1 MAKVSPLDRGV
12 FALAMLG
19 LSWLGMMAIHELGHV
34 AGAWVS
40 GGTVRQVIMPAMGF
54 SRTDVHPNPS
64 PGVVVWAGPILGVL
78 LPLAG
83 WVLFLGVR
91 ARRLAQLHFIE
102 KPLRFF
108 MGFCLVLNGAYLAF
122 GSFARIGDCAVILDA
137 GTSAWTMWLFGGVT
151 IPAGF
156 VFWHSLGPQLGL
168 SQLQR
173 RPTAWIAFGAFILID
188 TALYLI
194 AEAITG

>member
-1 MAKVSPLDRGV
+1 MAKVPPLDRGV

-40 GGTVRQVIMPAMGF
+40 GGTVRQVIMPVMGF

-91 ARRLAQLHFIE
+91 ARGLVQLHFIE

-108 MGFCLVLNGAYLAF
+108 VGFCLVLNGAYLAF
-122 GSFARIGDCAVILDA
+122 GSFDRIGDCAVILDT
-137 GTSAWTMWLFGGVT
+137 GTPAWTMWLFGGVT
-151 IPAGF
+151 ISAGF
-156 VFWHSLGPQLGL
+156 VLWHSLGPRLGL

-173 RPTAWIAFGAFILID
+173 RPTAWITFALLIFIS
-188 TALYLI
+188 TALHFT
-194 AEAITG
+194 AGA